1 MAHADMDWNRLI
13 GSPDHRAAAQV
24 FSGKDFGHDAG
35 NG

>member
-24 FSGKDFGHDAG
+24 FGSEDVG
-35 NG
+35 